1 MVSLSAKSL
10 TLEEFLQQ
18 PETEPASEF
27 IEGKII
33 QKPVP
38 QGKHSLLQGEL
49 TSFINANLKPKPLG
63 WAFPELRCTFA
74 GYGIVPDISVI
85 AWDRI
90 PVDEDGT
97 IQNLIPFCP
106 DWMIEIL
113 SPDQNQMKLVKKI
126 LIGLAHGCQMGWI
139 VAPEERLVFAY
150 PAGQQPT
157 VHEDPQELIPVPAF
171 AQGIQLTVETLFGWM
186 RVRADESGKPSGD
199 TQAGHSPNPSPS
211 GAQ

>member
-1 MVSLSAKSL
+1 MVSLSAKPL
-10 TLEEFLQQ
+10 TLEDFLQQ

-27 IEGKII
+27 IEGEII
-33 QKPVP
+33 QKPMP

-49 TSFINANLKPKPLG
+49 AAFINANLKPKRLG

-74 GYGIVPDISVI
+74 GYAIVPDISVI
-85 AWDRI
+85 PWDRI

-113 SPDQNQMKLVKKI
+113 SPDQNQTKLVKKI
-126 LIGLAHGCQMGWI
+126 LIGLSHGCQMGWI
-139 VAPEERLVFAY
+139 VAPEEKVVFAY

-157 VHEDPQELIPVPAF
+157 VYEDPQEVIPVPPF
-171 AQGIQLTVETLFGWM
+171 AQGIQLTIATLFGWM
-186 RVRADESGKPSGD
+186 QI
-199 TQAGHSPNPSPS
+199 QAGESRKTTA
-211 GAQ
+211 G